1 MTDFVWQ
8 STPSIVAL
16 IFVLGSCV
24 GSFINV
30 VAYRLP
36 IMNQHSTDTSR
47 FNLAYPRSRCPSC
60 TQAIN
65 PWQNLPIVG
74 YLWLR
79 GRSRC
84 CNQPIGIHYALT
96 ELITGAVSVGVFVY
110 LMAVASPLVSNSA
123 AFLRMLCTTLG
134 LFWWLIAILTISRQH
149 PVNASPLWQSLLW
162 LGLLTNL
169 DGHYRPLPEVV
180 GLAFF
185 AFVVGNL
192 AQAWVCHGQD
202 RVCHG
207 QDRVQPLTHGVA
219 AGLAWFGTTFLLP
232 LALLALCL
240 GLAKLRSRVGGYVGN
255 ETSGARQLQIRQGAV
270 ATAMVLSWF
279 LSI

>member
-1 MTDFVWQ
+1 MTDFLWH
-8 STPSIVAL
+8 STPLIAAL

-30 VAYRLP
+30 VAFRLP
-36 IMNQHSTDTSR
+36 IMSQLDTDTSR
-47 FNLAYPRSRCPSC
+47 FNLAYPSSHCPSC
-60 TQAIN
+60 AQAIK

-84 CNQPIGIHYALT
+84 CNQPIGIQYALT
-96 ELITGAVSVGVFVY
+96 ELITGAVSVGLLVY
-110 LMAVASPLVSNSA
+110 LMGVAGPLVNNSP
-123 AFLRMLCTTLG
+123 AFLTLLCSTLG

-149 PVNASPLWQSLLW
+149 PANVSPVWQSLLW
-162 LGLLTNL
+162 LGLLANL
-169 DGHYRPLPEVV
+169 DGQYRPLPEVV

-192 AQAWVCHGQD
+192 AQTWVSHGQD
-202 RVCHG
+202 RVKL
-207 QDRVQPLTHGVA
+207 LTHGVA

-232 LALLALCL
+232 LAGLALCI
-240 GLAKLRSRVGGYVGN
+240 GVARLRSRVGGYVGN
-255 ETSGARQLQIRQGAV
+255 ETSGGRQLQIGQSAV

-279 LSI
+279 FSI